1 MEIGKIASVY
11 ELKNVI
17 IKNTNSDT
25 QFEKQH
31 VLIVEDIKGQRI
43 VLDLNNG
50 NDITGTYMTPMIHK
64 KTKMTLL
71 FENEMFKNNL

>member
-31 VLIVEDIKGQRI
+31 ILIVEDIKGQRI

-50 NDITGTYMTPMIHK
+50 NDITGTYMIPMLNK
-64 KTKMTLL
+64 KTKMKLL
-71 FENEMFKNNL
+71 FENEMFKK